1 MTFLAVRCAALALG
15 LTALVACSSRNGTT
29 VSYAKQG
36 QPLDAFIKSRPEAAA
51 LLGRFSGL
59 DQWLRTEWCRP
70 VGPYRLA
77 WDDGP
82 PGGGALASHWYSS
95 EHRFVVVRVQRH
107 LPPAD
112 QIAGVVYE
120 ICNSRAYLRFGELM
134 KRAASRTIT
143 RDAFVDGLLEAEMA
157 GTRRAGEVLPRIMPL
172 SRTERESLQIYNAC
186 LDAPADFTQWDAW
199 YRRHSRGGE
208 YDVRASYGKLY
219 DRIVTEGKTAI
230 PTLASDMPLMQPAR
244 HRPN

>member
-1 MTFLAVRCAALALG
+1 V
-15 LTALVACSSRNGTT
+15 
-29 VSYAKQG
+29 
-36 QPLDAFIKSRPEAAA
+36 II
-51 LLGRFSGL
+51 
-59 DQWLRTEWCRP
+59 
-70 VGPYRLA
+70 
-77 WDDGP
+77 
-82 PGGGALASHWYSS
+82 
-95 EHRFVVVRVQRH
+95 RVQPH

-112 QIAGVVYE
+112 QLAGVVYE

-157 GTRRAGEVLPRIMPL
+157 GTRRAGDVLPRIMPL
-172 SRTERESLQIYNAC
+172 SPAERKPLQIYNAC
-186 LDAPADFTQWDAW
+186 LDAPADFTQWQAW

-230 PTLASDMPLMQPAR
+230 PMAARRCHRCSLPAMARIETPSESCNPLRSPIAMIPLPISGWNR
-244 HRPN
+244 I